1 MAWLIVIPAV
11 FAILRLVTRKYAFSA
26 LTTLSCAALV
36 AARAPVMAAAL
47 AVSAVGD
54 YFMAHKG
61 NRESVYALGI
71 AGFFVGHALFIAQA
85 VSAAR
90 PRAIHWVVL
99 ALLAALYG
107 AYFLLRAM
115 PRMPKSLR
123 LPGALYTA
131 ISVAGFACA
140 LMTGSACYAVGIGLL
155 LFSDTMIAE
164 NDFLGNH
171 QVAALILPAYYLCH
185 ILVALSALI

>member
-1 MAWLIVIPAV
+1 MRWASRAFLWG
-11 FAILRLVTRKYAFSA
+11 TRCS
-26 LTTLSCAALV
+26 S
-36 AARAPVMAAAL
+36 RRRSP
-47 AVSAVGD
+47 
-54 YFMAHKG
+54 
-61 NRESVYALGI
+61 
-71 AGFFVGHALFIAQA
+71 
-85 VSAAR
+85 
-90 PRAIHWVVL
+90 PRGR
-99 ALLAALYG
+99 AALYG

-171 QVAALILPAYYLCH
+171 RVAALILPADYLCH
-185 ILVALSALI
+185 ILVTLSALI